1 MKHLR
6 NSRQRQLVLDAVRER
21 TDHPSADQI
30 YIDTRGKDEKISR
43 GTVYRN
49 LNLLAKSGEIRRVEA
64 PDMDRF
70 DFRLDR
76 HYHLMCTECGKMI
89 DISLP
94 YQDQWDRDAAAQ
106 TGCVVDSHNTIFEG
120 LCPECAKKKAKRH
133 GK

>member
-21 TDHPSADQI
+21 ADHPSADQI

-94 YQDQWDRDAAAQ
+94 YQDQWDREAAAQ
-106 TGCVVDSHNTIFEG
+106 TGCVGDSHNTIFEG
-120 LCPECAKKKAKRH
+120 LCPACAKKKAKRH